1 MKLLI
6 ITQSVDKKC
15 FVPLLFFV
23 EWLREFGKNCENV
36 EVIAQRVGEYDLP
49 ENVHVHSLKK
59 ESGLPVWR
67 QIIRA
72 WGLMW
77 SLRKNY
83 DAVLVH
89 MTPIWVV
96 LGFPIWFVL
105 RKRMYLWYEARGTK
119 WHTRLAVL
127 IVKKIFSASPGG
139 LPIKTKKN
147 VITGHGIDINFF
159 TFGEG
164 ERDPHLLLTLGRL
177 TQAKRLDHII
187 RNFAKLPHEYRLL
200 NIGAMI
206 TEEDKKTKAELQDL
220 INELGLQD
228 RAEFKTVSDE
238 ELRSLLQRGNLL
250 FHASE
255 RTSLDKAALQAMACG
270 CLVVTSSPV
279 VKPHVPEPCQASPE
293 SIAEVAER
301 LLSLSADEQNSLRHE
316 LHAIIEREHSL
327 PKLINRLVN
336 EMR

>member
-1 MKLLI
+1 MNLLI
-6 ITQSVDKKC
+6 LTQSVDRKN

-23 EWLREFGKNCENV
+23 EWLREFGKNCERV
-36 EVIAQRVGEYDLP
+36 EVISQRVGEYDLP
-49 ENVHVHSLKK
+49 GNVHIHSLKK
-59 ESGLPVWR
+59 ESELPVWR
-67 QIIRA
+67 QILRA

-77 SLRKNY
+77 SLRENY

-96 LGFPIWFVL
+96 LGFPIWFIL
-105 RKRMYLWYEARGTK
+105 RKRMYLWYEARGTR
-119 WHTRLAVL
+119 WHTHLAVV

-147 VITGHGIDINFF
+147 VIMGHGIDINFF
-159 TFGEG
+159 TYGEG

-187 RNFAKLPHEYRLL
+187 RNFAKLPSEYRLL

-206 TEEDKKTKAELQDL
+206 TEEDKKTKEELLGLVD
-220 INELGLQD
+220 ELGLQD
-228 RAEFKTVSDE
+228 RVEFKTVSDD
-238 ELRSLLQRGNLL
+238 ELKSLLQRGNLL

-279 VKPHVPEPCQASPE
+279 VKPHVPEVCRANPE
-293 SIAEVAER
+293 NMAEVAKK
-301 LLSLSADEQNSLRHE
+301 LLAMSDEDQNALRHE
-316 LHAIIEREHSL
+316 LRSMIEREHSL
-327 PKLINRLVN
+327 PKLIKRLVG
-336 EMR
+336 EM

>member
-1 MKLLI
+1 MRLLL
-6 ITQSVDKKC
+6 ITQSVDRKN

-36 EVIAQRVGEYDLP
+36 EVIAQRVGEYELP
-49 ENVHVHSLKK
+49 ENVHVHSLRK

-96 LGFPIWFVL
+96 LGFPIWFVF

-119 WHTRLAVL
+119 WHTHLAVR

-147 VITGHGIDINFF
+147 VITGHGIDISFF

-187 RNFAKLPHEYRLL
+187 RNFSRLPSEYHLL

-206 TEEDKKTKAELQDL
+206 TEEDKKTKEELL
-220 INELGLQD
+220 SLVSELRLQN
-228 RAEFKTVSDE
+228 RVEFKTVSDE

-279 VKPHVPEPCQASPE
+279 VKPHVPEVCRATPE
-293 SIAEVAER
+293 NMAEVAKK
-301 LLSLSADEQNSLRHE
+301 LLAMSAQDQNALRHE
-316 LHAIIEREHSL
+316 LRSMIEREHSL
-327 PKLINRLVN
+327 PKLIKRLVE
-336 EMR
+336 EM